1 MIIRKRIPFFKKSR
15 QNCAEEALTNQH
27 PSAIIPSAISAKDDV
42 RHEKKG
48 VAMKVIAVF
57 AVFCSLVLF
66 TFNCETN
73 AAKQEPVTLK
83 TDRDSVS
90 YIVGTD
96 IARSLTDIKDEIDID
111 MLISGLK
118 DQFSEKPLLVTKEK
132 AQTIMR
138 EFSMKMREKMEKENK
153 VLAKRNFEE
162 ENKFLKKNKK
172 KKGITT
178 TDSGLQY
185 LVLKQGDGPKPSNTD
200 KVKVHYKG
208 TTVDGTEFDSSYKR
222 GEPVTFPVTGVIKGW
237 TEALLLM
244 NVGSKYKLF
253 IPSELA
259 YGQRGA
265 GQHIGP
271 STMLIFEVELLG
283 IEK

>member
-1 MIIRKRIPFFKKSR
+1 M
-15 QNCAEEALTNQH
+15 
-27 PSAIIPSAISAKDDV
+27 
-42 RHEKKG
+42 
-48 VAMKVIAVF
+48 
-57 AVFCSLVLF
+57 
-66 TFNCETN
+66 
-73 AAKQEPVTLK
+73 
-83 TDRDSVS
+83 
-90 YIVGTD
+90 
-96 IARSLTDIKDEIDID
+96 
-111 MLISGLK
+111 K
-118 DQFSEKPLLVTKEK
+118 DQFNEKPLLVTEEE

-138 EFSMKMREKMEKENK
+138 EFSMKMREKMEEKNK
-153 VLAKRNFEE
+153 ILAKRNIKE

-185 LVLKQGDGPKPSNTD
+185 LVLKQGDGPKPSSTD
-200 KVKVHYKG
+200 KVKVHYRG
-208 TTVDGTEFDSSYKR
+208 TTIDGTEFDSSYKR

-244 NVGSKYKLF
+244 DVGGKYKLF

-259 YGQRGA
+259 YGRRGA

-271 STMLIFEVELLG
+271 SAMLIFEVELLG